1 MTENSLGRKLGTQ
14 PALEMSV
21 RGGVQAMLWLRAMW
35 LAMVL
40 IVPGGFLV
48 FVALA
53 LSRALLYRWRTAR
66 QVGEKPKLRQILA
79 SLRWSDVDREL
90 RALAN
95 ASGPKGRAQ
104 LT

>member
-1 MTENSLGRKLGTQ
+1 
-14 PALEMSV
+14 
-21 RGGVQAMLWLRAMW
+21 MLWLRAMW

-40 IVPGGFLV
+40 IVPGGFVV

-53 LSRALLYRWRTAR
+53 LSRALRYRWRTAR
-66 QVGEKPKLRQILA
+66 QVGGKPKLRQILV
-79 SLRWSDVDREL
+79 SLSWSDVDREL

-95 ASGPKGRAQ
+95 ATGAKGRAQ

>member
-1 MTENSLGRKLGTQ
+1 MF
-14 PALEMSV
+14 
-21 RGGVQAMLWLRAMW
+21 WLRTIW

-40 IVPGGFLV
+40 IVPGGFVV
-48 FVALA
+48 FVAWA
-53 LSRALLYRWRTAR
+53 LGRALLYRWRTAR
-66 QVGEKPKLRQILA
+66 QRGERRKLRQVLA

-95 ASGPKGRAQ
+95 APGTKGRAQ

>member
-1 MTENSLGRKLGTQ
+1 
-14 PALEMSV
+14 
-21 RGGVQAMLWLRAMW
+21 MLWLRAMW

-40 IVPGGFLV
+40 IVPGGFVV

-53 LSRALLYRWRTAR
+53 LGRALLHRWRTAR
-66 QVGEKPKLRQILA
+66 RVGEKPKLRQVLV

-95 ASGPKGRAQ
+95 ATGTKGRAQ